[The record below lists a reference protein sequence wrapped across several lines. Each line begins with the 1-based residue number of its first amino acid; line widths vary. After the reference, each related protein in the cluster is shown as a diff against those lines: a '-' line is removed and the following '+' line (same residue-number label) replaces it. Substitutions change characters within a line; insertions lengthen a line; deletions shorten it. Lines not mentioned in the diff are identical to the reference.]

1 MTRVLKPDAYK
12 ILNNEIK
19 RRGLKA
25 NFVAKQIGISPSYLS
40 QVMNGSRN
48 LSSDVT
54 IRASQVLGLPLDI
67 FLDKS

>member
-1 MTRVLKPDAYK
+1 M
-12 ILNNEIK
+12 
-19 RRGLKA
+19 KA

-48 LSSDVT
+48 LSSDVA
-54 IRASQVLGLPLDI
+54 IRASQVLGLSLDI

>member
-1 MTRVLKPDAYK
+1 MPDVLKPDAYK

-25 NFVAKQIGISPSYLS
+25 NFVAKQIGISPNYFS

-48 LSSDVT
+48 LSSDVA

-67 FLDKS
+67 FLNKS